1 MAIRKFRKIMKPFTI
16 VISIVFILS
25 LALGGYESFK
35 ASRASNKAQI
45 AFKLNGK
52 TINKVEVERMKSAIA
67 NKYSNNTELLDK
79 SILDTLAFNQILN
92 QKLSLDLSKK
102 LKIKVPSAEIEKEFK
117 AVEDSIGDKDQF
129 KRMLEYQGL
138 TKDSFKEQIE
148 ENLLH
153 SKTLEAFSAEISPS
167 EEEIKEFYSMNI
179 NNRNI
184 ELDEAKEQIIENIKM
199 QEGFKKYSEA
209 LKQAKKEAKLENLA
223 EEYKNLVETEIY
235 EEEGFKI
242 TNLDLANEI
251 LFSIF
256 QGAGSTKEEIEKNA
270 RKNISNKIK
279 LAKIAQ
285 KRGITVSDNLETSQM
300 FNEYQNQLIKQY
312 RTEIN
317 PSESELLKYFNDNKE
332 KYAIKESFDMNLAL
346 VAIKP
351 SKEDE
356 KKC

>member
-179 NNRNI
+179 NNR
-184 ELDEAKEQIIENIKM
+184 
-199 QEGFKKYSEA
+199 
-209 LKQAKKEAKLENLA
+209 
-223 EEYKNLVETEIY
+223 
-235 EEEGFKI
+235 
-242 TNLDLANEI
+242 
-251 LFSIF
+251 
-256 QGAGSTKEEIEKNA
+256 
-270 RKNISNKIK
+270 
-279 LAKIAQ
+279 
-285 KRGITVSDNLETSQM
+285 
-300 FNEYQNQLIKQY
+300 
-312 RTEIN
+312 
-317 PSESELLKYFNDNKE
+317 
-332 KYAIKESFDMNLAL
+332 
-346 VAIKP
+346 
-351 SKEDE
+351 
-356 KKC
+356 